1 MATYTE
7 PNRNLDFLASDQG
20 TISFEV
26 VTLLQDATKA
36 QPCVSGTVLGKATSG
51 ANSGKYTPYDDTGAN
66 LVGGAT
72 NSAGATTAAG
82 ILAENVNADTLAA
95 GDVTVRIV
103 KRLAEVKSS
112 KLTWHASADATS
124 KAAAAVSLDGTN
136 MILIR
141 S

>member
-7 PNRNLDFLASDQG
+7 PNRNLDFLVSDQG

-26 VTLLQDATKA
+26 VTMLQDASKT
-36 QPCVSGTVLGKATSG
+36 QPCVAGTVLGKITSG
-51 ANSGKYTPYDDTGAN
+51 GKYTPYDDTAAG
-66 LVGGAT
+66 LVGVGAT
-72 NSAGATTAAG
+72 VAAG
-82 ILAENVNADTLAA
+82 ILADNVNADTLAA

-112 KLTWHASADATS
+112 KLTWHSSADATA